1 MDLSLT
7 SWLVVLGL
15 LTFLLL
21 LDFVTVSRKPHEV
34 MFKEAALWSIF
45 YIAVAVIFGGWVW
58 LQFGSDYGTEY
69 FAAYLVEKSLSVDN
83 IFVFAIILTQF
94 AVPIIHHQRVLLFGV
109 ILAIVMRAA
118 FIAVGAVAI
127 ARFSF
132 TFVLFGALLIW
143 TGVKLMQH
151 WDEDPDPSENGL
163 VRFAKKRFRFS
174 DQYDGSKSFTMI
186 DGKRFATPM
195 LLVMIAI
202 ASTDLLFAL
211 DSIPATFGVTQEPFL
226 VFSANAFALLGL
238 RALFFLLQGLLNKLV
253 YLSLGLAFIL
263 IFIGIKLILTYAHK
277 VNEDWP
283 KIETNVSLI
292 VIATILII
300 SVIASMIKVR
310 KDPTAIAHAGRTSD
324 PKEKE
329 GDE

>member
-1 MDLSLT
+1 MDLSIG
-7 SWLVVLGL
+7 SWLVVFGL
-15 LTFLLL
+15 LAFLLL

-34 MFKEAALWSIF
+34 MFKEATLWSIF
-45 YIAVAVIFGGWVW
+45 YIAVAVLFGGWVW
-58 LQFGSDYGTEY
+58 LQFGSDFGTEY

-109 ILAIVMRAA
+109 ILAIFMRAA

-174 DQYDGSKSFTMI
+174 DQYDGSKSFTLI
-186 DGKRFATPM
+186 DGKRYATPM

-263 IFIGIKLILTYAHK
+263 IFIGIKLMLTYAHE
-277 VNEDWP
+277 VNDAWP
-283 KIETNVSLI
+283 KIQTSVSLS
-292 VIATILII
+292 VIALILIV
-300 SVIASMIKVR
+300 SVVASMIKVR

-324 PKEKE
+324 PKDKK

>member
-1 MDLSLT
+1 MDLSIT

-34 MFKEAALWSIF
+34 KFKEAALWSIF
-45 YIAVAVIFGGWVW
+45 YIAVAVLFGGWVW
-58 LQFGSDYGTEY
+58 VQFGSDFGTEY

-109 ILAIVMRAA
+109 ILAILMRAA

-174 DQYDGSKSFTMI
+174 DQYDGSKSFTLI
-186 DGKRFATPM
+186 DGKRYATPM

-263 IFIGIKLILTYAHK
+263 IFIGIKLMLTYAHE
-277 VNEDWP
+277 VNEAWP
-283 KIETNVSLI
+283 KIQTSVSLS
-292 VIATILII
+292 VIALILIV
-300 SVIASMIKVR
+300 SVVASMIKVR

-324 PKEKE
+324 PKEKK